1 VTLTLTLPATVRT
14 QAYIGGAFVDAT
26 NGDTFDSLAP
36 ATGRV
41 ITQIAACSDAD
52 VDVAVASARAAF
64 ESGSWSAQSP
74 AQRKVIL
81 MKLADLIEE
90 NAEELAVTESIDAG
104 KPITECRT
112 FDIPDTVNT
121 IRWYAEAADKVF
133 GKISPTGPDALG
145 MIVREPIGVVGA
157 VLPWNFPAAMLAWK
171 LAPALAA
178 GNSIVVKPAELSSLT
193 TLRIAELA
201 TQAGIPDGVFNVVTG
216 LGHVAG
222 KALGLHMDVD
232 LIAFTGSTEVG
243 RYFLKYSAESNMKEI
258 VLEMGGKSPQIVMPD
273 CADKI
278 EIIAQELAEGSFWN
292 SGQNCS
298 AGSRILVHNSIRSEI
313 VAALAKVA
321 NSRVVGDPSDPN
333 TALGPV
339 IEESALA
346 RILDYVNGAKE
357 EGADVACGG
366 VRLFEETGGWFV
378 GPTILNG
385 VTPDMTVAREEIF
398 GPVVSVIGFDTE
410 AEAIAIANG
419 TDYGLAAVIYTD
431 ELETAIRMAR
441 AVRAGTVAINGYSEG
456 DISTPFGGYKMSGF
470 GGRDNGI
477 EALEQYTEL
486 KTIWITMR
494 NA

>member
-1 VTLTLTLPATVRT
+1 MTLTLPVTVRT
-14 QAYIGGAFVDAT
+14 QAYIGGAFVDAQ
-26 NGDTFDSLAP
+26 NGETFDSLAP
-36 ATGRV
+36 ATGQV
-41 ITQIAACSDAD
+41 IAQIAACGEAD
-52 VDVAVASARAAF
+52 VDLAVASARAAF
-64 ESGSWSAQSP
+64 ESGSWSAKSP
-74 AQRKVIL
+74 ADRKVIL
-81 MKLADLIEE
+81 LKLADLIEE

-112 FDIPDTVNT
+112 FDIPDVVNT
-121 IRWYAEAADKVF
+121 MRWYAEAADKVF

-201 TQAGIPDGVFNVVTG
+201 TQAGVPDGVFNVITG
-216 LGHVAG
+216 LGDIAG

-243 RYFLKYSAESNMKEI
+243 RFFLQYSAQSNMKEI

-273 CADKI
+273 CASKI
-278 EIIAQELAEGSFWN
+278 DVIAEELAMSSFWN
-292 SGQNCS
+292 TGQNCS
-298 AGSRILVHNSIRSEI
+298 AGSRILVHNSIRSE
-313 VAALAKVA
+313 VVTALAKVA
-321 NSRVVGDPSDPN
+321 NSRVVGDPSDPQ
-333 TALGPV
+333 TELGPV
-339 IEESALA
+339 IEEAALD
-346 RILDYVNGAKE
+346 RILGYVKGAKDQ
-357 EGADVACGG
+357 GAEVACGG
-366 VRLFEETGGWFV
+366 ERLFEETGGWFV

-385 VTPDMTVAREEIF
+385 VYPDMRVAQEEIF

-410 AEAIAIANG
+410 AEAITIANG
-419 TDYGLAAVIYTD
+419 TEYGLAAVIYTD

>member
-1 VTLTLTLPATVRT
+1 MSLTLPATVRT
-14 QAYIGGAFVDAT
+14 QAYIGGQFVDSLS
-26 NGDTFDSLAP
+26 GETFDSLAP
-36 ATGRV
+36 AIGQV
-41 ITQIAACSDAD
+41 ITRIAACAEGD
-52 VDVAVASARAAF
+52 VDRAVASARAAF
-64 ESGSWSAQSP
+64 ESGVWSKKSP
-74 AQRKVIL
+74 AERKVIL

-112 FDIPDTVNT
+112 FDIPDVVNT
-121 IRWYAEAADKVF
+121 MRWYAELADKVF

-171 LAPALAA
+171 LGPALAA

-201 TQAGIPDGVFNVVTG
+201 SQAGVPDGVFNVITG

-243 RYFLKYSAESNMKEI
+243 RFFLQYSAQSNMKEI

-273 CADKI
+273 CVDKI
-278 EIIAQELAEGSFWN
+278 DTIAAELAEGSFWN
-292 SGQNCS
+292 TGQNCS
-298 AGSRILVHNSIRSEI
+298 AGSRILVHNSIRTQI
-313 VAALAKVA
+313 VEALAKVA
-321 NSRVVGDPSDPN
+321 NSRVVGDPSDPD

-339 IEESALA
+339 IEEAALD
-346 RILDYVNGAKE
+346 RILGYVAGAKKQ
-357 EGADVACGG
+357 GAEVACGG
-366 VRLFEETGGWFV
+366 EQLFEETGGWFV

-385 VTPDMTVAREEIF
+385 VTPDMTVAQEEIF

-410 AEAIAIANG
+410 EEAIELANG
-419 TDYGLAAVIYTD
+419 TEYGLAAVIYTD
-431 ELETAIRMAR
+431 QLETAIRMAR
-441 AVRAGTVAINGYSEG
+441 A
-456 DISTPFGGYKMSGF
+456 
-470 GGRDNGI
+470 
-477 EALEQYTEL
+477 
-486 KTIWITMR
+486 
-494 NA
+494 

>member
-1 VTLTLTLPATVRT
+1 MSLVLPTTVRT
-14 QAYIGGAFVDAT
+14 KAYIGGAFVDAR
-26 NGDTFDSLAP
+26 DDETFDSLAP
-36 ATGRV
+36 ATGQV
-41 ITQIAACSDAD
+41 IAQVAACGEVD
-52 VDVAVASARAAF
+52 VDLAVAAARAAF
-64 ESGSWSAQSP
+64 ESGSWSAKSP
-74 AQRKVIL
+74 LERKVIL
-81 MKLADLIEE
+81 LKLGDLIEE

-112 FDIPDTVNT
+112 FDIPDVVNT
-121 IRWYAEAADKVF
+121 MRWYAELADKVF

-145 MIVREPIGVVGA
+145 MIVREPMGVVGA

-171 LAPALAA
+171 PGPALAA

-201 TQAGIPDGVFNVVTG
+201 TQAGVPDGVFNVITG
-216 LGHVAG
+216 LGHMAG
-222 KALGLHMDVD
+222 KALGLHVDVD

-243 RYFLKYSAESNMKEI
+243 RLFLQYSAQSNMKEI

-273 CADKI
+273 CANKI
-278 EIIAQELAEGSFWN
+278 DTIAEELAKGSFWN
-292 SGQNCS
+292 TGQNCS
-298 AGSRILVHNSIRSEI
+298 AGSRILVHNSIRSEV

-321 NSRVVGDPSDPN
+321 IGRIVGDPSDPD
-333 TALGPV
+333 TALGLV
-339 IEESALA
+339 IEEAALD
-346 RILDYVNGAKE
+346 RILGYVDGAKAQ
-357 EGADVACGG
+357 GAEVVCGG

-385 VTPDMTVAREEIF
+385 VEPGMTVAQEEIF

-410 AEAIAIANG
+410 EEAIAIANG
-419 TDYGLAAVIYTD
+419 TEYGLAAVIYTD
-431 ELETAIRMAR
+431 ELDTAIRMAR
-441 AVRAGTVAINGYSEG
+441 AVRAGTVAVNGYSEG

>member
-1 VTLTLTLPATVRT
+1 MSLVLPTTVRT
-14 QAYIGGAFVDAT
+14 KPYIGDAFVDARD
-26 NGDTFDSLAP
+26 GETFDSLAP
-36 ATGRV
+36 ATGQV
-41 ITQIAACSDAD
+41 IAQVAACGEVD
-52 VDVAVASARAAF
+52 VDLAVAAARAAF
-64 ESGSWSAQSP
+64 ESGSWSAKSP
-74 AQRKVIL
+74 LERKVIL
-81 MKLADLIEE
+81 LKLGDLIEE

-112 FDIPDTVNT
+112 FDIPDVVNT
-121 IRWYAEAADKVF
+121 MRWYAELADKVF

-145 MIVREPIGVVGA
+145 MIVREPMGVVGA

-171 LAPALAA
+171 LGPALAA

-201 TQAGIPDGVFNVVTG
+201 TQGGVPDGVFNVITG
-216 LGHVAG
+216 LGHMAG
-222 KALGLHMDVD
+222 KALGLHVDVD

-243 RYFLKYSAESNMKEI
+243 RLFLQYSAQSNMKEI

-273 CADKI
+273 CANKI
-278 EIIAQELAEGSFWN
+278 DTIAEELAKGSFWN
-292 SGQNCS
+292 TGQNCS
-298 AGSRILVHNSIRSEI
+298 AGSRILVHNSIRSEV

-321 NSRVVGDPSDPN
+321 IGRIVGDPSDPD

-339 IEESALA
+339 IEEAALD
-346 RILDYVNGAKE
+346 RILGYVNGAKAQ
-357 EGADVACGG
+357 GAEVVCGG

-385 VTPDMTVAREEIF
+385 VEPGMTVAQEEIF

-410 AEAIAIANG
+410 EEAIAIANG
-419 TDYGLAAVIYTD
+419 TEYGLAAVIYTD
-431 ELETAIRMAR
+431 ELDTAIRMAR
-441 AVRAGTVAINGYSEG
+441 AVRAGTVAINGYAEG